1 MTQAEL
7 ADLASLA
14 PEEDPFNQPLVQQIS
29 SEEWED
35 LTRDPSPLV
44 VEIFAT
50 WYVVCFLSILSL
62 FFCSLFLA
70 GRLKKHPSLL
80 VLEISATWY
89 VILVISIL
97 LFFRSLFLRLSLT
110 QQFGSDECLTWY
122 LAPWLWKLP
131 RGMLYEVFV
140 AMSKP
145 SLLFSSLVVCELSS
159 KQQFASEES
168 EGRRRA
174 PVPRL

>member
-80 VLEISATWY
+80 EISATWY

-110 QQFGSDECLTWY
+110 QQFGSNECLTGY
-122 LAPWLWKLP
+122 
-131 RGMLYEVFV
+131 
-140 AMSKP
+140 P
-145 SLLFSSLVVCELSS
+145 SPLVVEI
-159 KQQFASEES
+159 ATWY
-168 EGRRRA
+168 
-174 PVPRL
+174 VV